1 MEQRYK
7 VDTRSTISVKGIN
20 IFQDFKSQQWR
31 VVLEK
36 IGGNYLVTIE
46 RTPLRNTDNGQDLNT
61 LLEMAESVYARIVLR
76 VGQNGDMEVD
86 NKEEIFSNWDSVR
99 KDIISTFGYDDEME
113 TFCQNVKE
121 SLKDI
126 DSYVKRSMIFFVLL
140 STFSKRDEFKIP
152 TDSILAVGS
161 PIELS
166 IRRKEDAGE
175 KEGKDILVH
184 EGKAVPVDLQ
194 EVRAKYDK
202 DLSEYVGAPFK
213 YDFSFCTKYEYDH
226 LKGGMFDNAVCK
238 IHEHLSDGYIYKN
251 SIEFSSLE

>member
-61 LLEMAESVYARIVLR
+61 LLEMAEGVYARIVLR

-113 TFCQNVKE
+113 TF
-121 SLKDI
+121 
-126 DSYVKRSMIFFVLL
+126 
-140 STFSKRDEFKIP
+140 
-152 TDSILAVGS
+152 
-161 PIELS
+161 
-166 IRRKEDAGE
+166 
-175 KEGKDILVH
+175 
-184 EGKAVPVDLQ
+184 
-194 EVRAKYDK
+194 
-202 DLSEYVGAPFK
+202 
-213 YDFSFCTKYEYDH
+213 
-226 LKGGMFDNAVCK
+226 
-238 IHEHLSDGYIYKN
+238 
-251 SIEFSSLE
+251 

>member
-1 MEQRYK
+1 MEQKYK
-7 VDTRSTISVKGIN
+7 VDTRGTISVKGTDIY
-20 IFQDFKSQQWR
+20 QDVKSQQWR

-46 RTPLRNTDNGQDLNT
+46 RTPLHNADNGQGLNA

-99 KDIISTFGYDDEME
+99 KDIISTFGNDDEME

-140 STFSKRDEFKIP
+140 STFSKRDGFQVP
-152 TDSILAVGS
+152 TDSILAVGN
-161 PIELS
+161 PVELS
-166 IRRKEDAGE
+166 IRRKEAAGE
-175 KEGKDILVH
+175 KEGKDILVQ

-194 EVRAKYDK
+194 EVRTKYDK

-213 YDFSFCTKYEYDH
+213 YDFSFCTRYEYDQ
-226 LKGGMFDNAVCK
+226 LKGGMFDNAVCR
-238 IHEHLSDGYIYKN
+238 IHEQLSDNYIYKN
-251 SIEFSSLE
+251 NIEFSSIE